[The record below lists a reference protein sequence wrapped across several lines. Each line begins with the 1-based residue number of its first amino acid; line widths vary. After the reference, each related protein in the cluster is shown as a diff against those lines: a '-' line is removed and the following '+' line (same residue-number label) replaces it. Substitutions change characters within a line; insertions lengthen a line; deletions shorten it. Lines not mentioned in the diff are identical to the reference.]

1 MFRIV
6 RVAAHLLIQAVDYM
20 FDGIHLHH
28 AGVREQLVVTEQR
41 GSAANAAVHTLQ
53 HGAHTPLQRPEAAF
67 GSPDGAS
74 GIMFR
79 FNMAQRAHDLVEQA
93 LACFDFQIVR
103 CLVVVRR
110 RFDFR
115 QSRLD
120 VFLLPV
126 ERVDLQLHIPLRI
139 DFSDALLQPCNT
151 FRIRVDDHQHRTT
164 IVGCDSSRQ
173 FLHGP
178 SQRNGVRDREHQRQ
192 GDGAFRPAER
202 HDRGRTPTL
211 RRHLASLTGDGIS
224 CETQH
229 QRNPQ
234 KSHDDHHCGNRKNR
248 NQQSPIADLRIIPAC
263 AHRIRQQHA
272 KQNEHRAVER
282 KREYPPYA

>member
-1 MFRIV
+1 M
-6 RVAAHLLIQAVDYM
+6 
-20 FDGIHLHH
+20 
-28 AGVREQLVVTEQR
+28 
-41 GSAANAAVHTLQ
+41 
-53 HGAHTPLQRPEAAF
+53 
-67 GSPDGAS
+67 
-74 GIMFR
+74 
-79 FNMAQRAHDLVEQA
+79 
-93 LACFDFQIVR
+93 R

-120 VFLLPV
+120 VFLLPI

-178 SQRNGVRDREHQRQ
+178 SQHFDGDFSHFHGSVFIAVRRQQRQQEVGEQQGYDDHATCDEDQLVTHGEPRASRNGVRDCEHQRQ

-248 NQQSPIADLRIIPAC
+248 N
-263 AHRIRQQHA
+263 
-272 KQNEHRAVER
+272 
-282 KREYPPYA
+282 

>member
-1 MFRIV
+1 
-6 RVAAHLLIQAVDYM
+6 M
-20 FDGIHLHH
+20 FDGIHLHR
-28 AGVREQLVVTEQR
+28 AGVREQLVVAEQR
-41 GSAANAAVHTLQ
+41 GSAANAAVHTLHHRAQ
-53 HGAHTPLQRPEAAF
+53 TPLQRPEAAF
-67 GSPDGAS
+67 DSPDGAS

-79 FNMAQRAHDLVEQA
+79 FDMAQRAHDLVEQA

-110 RFDFR
+110 RLDFR

-139 DFSDALLQPCNT
+139 DFSDALLQSCDT

-178 SQRNGVRDREHQRQ
+178 SQHFDGDFGHFHGSVFIAIRRQQRQQEVGEQQGYDDHATCDEDQFVTHGEPRASRNGVRDREHQ
-192 GDGAFRPAER
+192 
-202 HDRGRTPTL
+202 
-211 RRHLASLTGDGIS
+211 
-224 CETQH
+224 
-229 QRNPQ
+229 
-234 KSHDDHHCGNRKNR
+234 
-248 NQQSPIADLRIIPAC
+248 
-263 AHRIRQQHA
+263 
-272 KQNEHRAVER
+272 
-282 KREYPPYA
+282 